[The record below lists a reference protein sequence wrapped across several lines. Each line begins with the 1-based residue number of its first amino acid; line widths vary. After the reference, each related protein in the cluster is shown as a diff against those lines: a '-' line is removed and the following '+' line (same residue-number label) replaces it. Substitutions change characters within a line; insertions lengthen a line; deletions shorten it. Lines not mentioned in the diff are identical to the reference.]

1 MQRDYTTLIKR
12 PRLTEKATEL
22 GEDNKYTFE
31 VLRDANKIEIRNAIE
46 KIYGVKVKKVN
57 TMRVRGK
64 RKRVGRNFGRT
75 PAWKKAIITLHE
87 GSEIDLL

>member
-1 MQRDYTTLIKR
+1 MQRDHTTVIKR
-12 PRLTEKATEL
+12 PRLTEKATLL
-22 GEDNKYTFE
+22 GEEKRYTFE

-64 RKRVGRNFGRT
+64 RKRVGRSFGRT
-75 PAWKKAIITLHE
+75 PSWKKAIIILHE
-87 GSEIDLL
+87 GSDIDLL